1 MKKIIFT
8 FLILFIFSLP
18 ANPESEINP
27 VSSLSQGLATKV
39 SLDLRGMDIV
49 EVIKFLSMKGNFNL
63 IATSSVQGRVS
74 LFLRNVTVGDILDII
89 LLTNNLACEKKDS
102 IVTIMTN
109 AEFKAIYGKPYRDRR
124 ILKMVKLKYADSS
137 KMLTVLSNIKSDIG
151 KIISD
156 AASGTILLIDI
167 PEKAEEMR
175 SLAASLDLPTVNR
188 VFPVITEEFELS
200 YANTEELEPKLSSFL
215 TEGVGSIKIDER
227 TNKLIVTA
235 LPHSME
241 KIRRIIKAFDAKT
254 RQVMIKAKI
263 VEVTLSDDFYMGVD
277 WSKMLSRSPNLFLNS
292 TFPSSST
299 GASSL
304 ILTVGESG
312 DALALIKSVGDAKIV
327 ATPHITVCSGEEA
340 AFMVG
345 TRQAYVTST
354 VTTGEV
360 TTTTAESVEFIDT
373 GTTLFVT
380 PVINKEGFI
389 KMHIKP
395 EVSSVKEWLETTEGN
410 KIPIVDTSN
419 VETEVLIKDGKTII
433 VAGLIRETV
442 TKVTN
447 KVPFLGDIPI
457 LGIIFRNRT
466 NQKEKK
472 EVIIFLTPHIVSG
485 EEDLIRT
492 DVIGKKRKPPKLSG
506 RTIFKQRKADKK

>member
-1 MKKIIFT
+1 MFT
-8 FLILFIFSLP
+8 FSLS
-18 ANPESEINP
+18 ANPDTPEGGFPRPGTSKINP
-27 VSSLSQGLATKV
+27 ENSLSQGLAIKV
-39 SLDLRGMDIV
+39 SLDLRGVNVV
-49 EVIKFLSMKGNFNL
+49 EAIKYLAGKGNLN
-63 IATSSVQGRVS
+63 IVITGKVKGRVT
-74 LFLRNVTVGDILDII
+74 LFLKDVSIDDALSVV
-89 LLTNNLACEKKDS
+89 LLTNNLACEKKDN
-102 IVTIMTN
+102 IITIMAN
-109 AEFKAIYGKPYRDRR
+109 SEYKAIYGTPYSDERESKT
-124 ILKMVKLKYADSS
+124 IIIKYADVE
-137 KMLTVLSNIKSDIG
+137 KTAAALSNIKSDIG

-167 PEKAEEMR
+167 PKKTEEMR

-200 YANTEELEPKLSSFL
+200 YANSEELEPKLSSFL
-215 TEGVGSIKIDER
+215 TEGVGSIEIDER

-241 KIRRIIKAFDAKT
+241 KIRKIVKAFDAKT
-254 RQVMIKAKI
+254 RQVLIKAKI

-354 VTTGEV
+354 TTLGEV
-360 TTTTAESVEFIDT
+360 TSTTAENVEFIDI

-395 EVSSVKEWLETTEGN
+395 EVSSVKEWLETAEGG
-410 KIPIVDTSN
+410 KIPIVSTSN
-419 VETEVLIKDGKTII
+419 VETEVLVKDGKTII
-433 VAGLIRETV
+433 VAGMIRETNS
-442 TKVTN
+442 TAGSRM
-447 KVPFLGDIPI
+447 PGLGDLPV
-457 LGIIFRNRT
+457 LGNAFKKNS
-466 NQKEKK
+466 QKWGRS
-472 EVIIFLTPHIVSG
+472 EVVIFLTPQIISG
-485 EEDLIRT
+485 EGKERKGE
-492 DVIGKKRKPPKLSG
+492 VISPG
-506 RTIFKQRKADKK
+506 